1 MKGIIKIFPCVSL
14 FPLFR
19 DEHEALGVVIGQL
32 LLQGI

>member
-1 MKGIIKIFPCVSL
+1 MKGIIKKYPCVSL

-19 DEHEALGVVIGQL
+19 DEREALGMVIGQL